1 MKIDFNNKHKEK
13 ILHMMERYRTI
24 TENYRVY
31 NDIAKSLQDE
41 LNELSTKLQS
51 TEKELQTIRD
61 EEKLYMEELHKI
73 YGDFSLNDLWDSI
86 N

>member
-1 MKIDFNNKHKEK
+1 MKIDFNNEHKEK

-24 TENYRVY
+24 TENYRIY

-51 TEKELQTIRD
+51 TENELQSIRD
-61 EEKLYMEELHKI
+61 EEKLYMEELYKI